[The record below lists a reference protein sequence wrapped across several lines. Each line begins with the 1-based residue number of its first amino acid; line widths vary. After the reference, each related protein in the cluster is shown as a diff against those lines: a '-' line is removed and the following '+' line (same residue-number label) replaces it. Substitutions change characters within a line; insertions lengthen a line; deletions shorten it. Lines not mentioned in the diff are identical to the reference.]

1 MSKTGELFEK
11 LVDVIAKLR
20 SPDGTG
26 CPWDREQT
34 HLSLR
39 PYLLEEVYE
48 FIESAEEN
56 DIRGMKE
63 ELGDILLHIIFHSD
77 IERENGNFTIDDV
90 LELVIAKLIARHPH
104 VFGSAKANDADEVLQ
119 RWEHLKLHERKSKN
133 DDASLL
139 DGIPESMPSLIVAQ
153 RMQEKASR
161 IGFDW
166 QKIDDVWEK
175 IKEELNELGEIIHK
189 DNITKIEDE
198 IGDILFAV
206 TNLARFKKISSEMAL
221 RKANEKFRRRFK
233 LVEKRLR
240 EEKIKNP
247 TLEKMDEFWEEAK
260 NKESGA
266 EGN

>member
-1 MSKTGELFEK
+1 MPKTGELFEK
-11 LVDVIAKLR
+11 LVGVIRKLR

-26 CPWDREQT
+26 CPWDRQQT

-48 FIESAEEN
+48 FIESAN
-56 DIRGMKE
+56 ADDIDGMKE

-77 IERENGNFTIDDV
+77 IETERGNFTIDDV
-90 LELVIAKLIARHPH
+90 LEFVIAKLIARHPH
-104 VFGSAKANDADEVLQ
+104 VFGDVEANTAEEVLN

-133 DDASLL
+133 GEASLL
-139 DGIPESMPSLIVAQ
+139 DGIPLSMPALIVAQ

-166 QKIDDVWEK
+166 QKVDDVWAK
-175 IKEELNELGEIIHK
+175 IKEEIEELGVILH
-189 DNITKIEDE
+189 DSDLNRVEDE

-221 RKANEKFRRRFK
+221 CKTNEKFLRRFK
-233 LVEKRLR
+233 FVEKRLR
-240 EEKIKNP
+240 EEKIENP

-260 NKESGA
+260 GEESA
-266 EGN
+266 V